1 MNKGFILSILLLA
14 FFIQVDPASVVAGN
28 RKKKAAKETVQKE
41 PETKYEKLFKGKTVK
56 TAKGLITLHQV
67 GKKLYFEYP
76 LSLLGREFLL
86 GTTFVETSDNGNG
99 AVGQMI
105 NDPLH
110 IAFTL
115 RDSTL
120 QMHEVTRKWGTNPM
134 LTDSSE
140 EGVQKA
146 VHVSTLPPI
155 RYAFKVETY
164 NPDSTAVV
172 VDMTDFFLKQNND
185 LTPFADEGKRV
196 AELGDAQR
204 DVKLKEELTRLDD
217 IKAFEDNISIISTE
231 TYTQDLLVNG
241 QYLVVQDEPVTVK
254 LNRTLLILPGEDQL
268 MRPRLGDPRVNVVT
282 VERENMTTKV
292 DGSKVTHYMTRWNIQ
307 PKDVEKYKNGEPVE
321 PVNPIVFYVDNNFPE
336 GWSDYI
342 KAGVEEWNKAFEAIG
357 FKNVLQVKTFPVN
370 DSTFDPDNMKFL
382 CIRYAPIG
390 VGNFKTGPHWIDPR
404 SGQVINAS
412 IEIFHDMLRR
422 INLKRFVQ
430 TASCD
435 EAVRTMKLPLEKYGE
450 GLKGMIVHE
459 VGHIL
464 GFGHNLPASHA
475 YPTDSLRSATFTQK
489 YGITPSIMDN
499 MGYNYVAQPGDKD
512 VVLIPERL
520 GVADYHTV
528 KVAYQPIFDVKTLE
542 DEQKVV
548 EKWISEKVGDPMYR
562 FDPEPYTLTMFDPTS
577 LPEDLGDDAIKASA
591 YGIKNLQYLMENMN
605 EWLDKEDIDYTYR
618 NMIYRY
624 VGYYYKRYIFN
635 VFMNLGGFY
644 LNQHYVGDPVAT
656 FVAVPKD
663 IQKNSLKFVVE
674 QLKNIDWIDRPEVVE
689 NLEFDGSKARQILKD
704 FLSKADEETDLF
716 STRRISLVAY
726 RDKGNYSPEEYLEDL
741 YKLIWEPTIKG
752 RNLTEAERVLQI
764 AFLTNVR
771 NTVDINGNRENASR
785 YYAKSQSMLQES
797 AELVRNR
804 QGNRI
809 LEVSGFGSRWLVE
822 NLAVDN
828 PNHLWYNLYLK
839 VIEQVKKRQGS
850 GNADTKAH
858 YDYLMFLI
866 NRSLR
871 S

>member
-1 MNKGFILSILLLA
+1 
-14 FFIQVDPASVVAGN
+14 
-28 RKKKAAKETVQKE
+28 
-41 PETKYEKLFKGKTVK
+41 
-56 TAKGLITLHQV
+56 
-67 GKKLYFEYP
+67 
-76 LSLLGREFLL
+76 
-86 GTTFVETSDNGNG
+86 
-99 AVGQMI
+99 
-105 NDPLH
+105 
-110 IAFTL
+110 
-115 RDSTL
+115 
-120 QMHEVTRKWGTNPM
+120 
-134 LTDSSE
+134 
-140 EGVQKA
+140 
-146 VHVSTLPPI
+146 
-155 RYAFKVETY
+155 
-164 NPDSTAVV
+164 
-172 VDMTDFFLKQNND
+172 
-185 LTPFADEGKRV
+185 
-196 AELGDAQR
+196 
-204 DVKLKEELTRLDD
+204 
-217 IKAFEDNISIISTE
+217 
-231 TYTQDLLVNG
+231 
-241 QYLVVQDEPVTVK
+241 
-254 LNRTLLILPGEDQL
+254 
-268 MRPRLGDPRVNVVT
+268 
-282 VERENMTTKV
+282 
-292 DGSKVTHYMTRWNIQ
+292 
-307 PKDVEKYKNGEPVE
+307 
-321 PVNPIVFYVDNNFPE
+321 
-336 GWSDYI
+336 
-342 KAGVEEWNKAFEAIG
+342 
-357 FKNVLQVKTFPVN
+357 
-370 DSTFDPDNMKFL
+370 
-382 CIRYAPIG
+382 
-390 VGNFKTGPHWIDPR
+390 
-404 SGQVINAS
+404 
-412 IEIFHDMLRR
+412 
-422 INLKRFVQ
+422 
-430 TASCD
+430 
-435 EAVRTMKLPLEKYGE
+435 
-450 GLKGMIVHE
+450 
-459 VGHIL
+459 
-464 GFGHNLPASHA
+464 
-475 YPTDSLRSATFTQK
+475 
-489 YGITPSIMDN
+489 
-499 MGYNYVAQPGDKD
+499 
-512 VVLIPERL
+512 
-520 GVADYHTV
+520 
-528 KVAYQPIFDVKTLE
+528 
-542 DEQKVV
+542 
-548 EKWISEKVGDPMYR
+548 MYR

-809 LEVSGFGSRWLVE
+809 PEVSGFGSRWLVE

-839 VIEQVKKRQGS
+839 VIEQVKKCQGS